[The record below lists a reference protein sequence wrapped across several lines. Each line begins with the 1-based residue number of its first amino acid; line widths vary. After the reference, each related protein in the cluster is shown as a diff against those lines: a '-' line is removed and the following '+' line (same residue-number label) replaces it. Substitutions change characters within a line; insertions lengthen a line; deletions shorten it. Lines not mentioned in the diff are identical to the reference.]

1 MNIPFDLDEEIDDE
15 KFYTYVKECIKNIKS
30 EWRIYGKLYLK
41 KLITS
46 FKKTENIFTFRR
58 YLKEPFKN
66 ILTDFI
72 LYILTKETK
81 PNKQKSET
89 SLNKNIDDNDKLF
102 LGKKTYRED
111 KKENNNIENKKEDE
125 NKNIMNLDE
134 EKIETIKVNDKNKAN
149 KNSKNKVGKKN
160 EVSNENKNKV
170 DEKEILMEY
179 SEDIILEQEHKS
191 ILDLFNYSAQRKCVE
206 LKDNSPITKKL
217 LYEYLPKK
225 TIISCLTSLLFS
237 LSGNS
242 IKESFVSEELSSF
255 CKNSKKKIY
264 FLDMDKSF
272 YSYTLYNGNIIINK
286 QFFDLMNAQKE
297 KIQIGSCN
305 FLLSIFHEMAFLLAI
320 KLINNLNIFN
330 YYKYRKDIIE
340 QTGEKLEELLLGRK
354 RKIVN
359 IKGKE
364 IIYTNFSQ
372 LPMKNVR
379 YINNFKVYNND
390 YNLYRKNFELMYN
403 DFHMNSGDKP
413 DNYYFK
419 YKKNDLNYER
429 IDLKNSILK
438 NIKNFDLYG
447 KINKIILFIFLSYI
461 INQFILILFFLRI
474 FLNENLFFHL
484 KI

>member
-1 MNIPFDLDEEIDDE
+1 M
-15 KFYTYVKECIKNIKS
+15 
-30 EWRIYGKLYLK
+30 K
-41 KLITS
+41 KIITS

-66 ILTDFI
+66 ILNDFI
-72 LYILTKETK
+72 LYILTKESK
-81 PNKQKSET
+81 PNKQKNET
-89 SLNKNIDDNDKLF
+89 LINKDNKNNDKLF

-111 KKENNNIENKKEDE
+111 KKENNNIENKKEE
-125 NKNIMNLDE
+125 GNKKNEESNI
-134 EKIETIKVNDKNKAN
+134 
-149 KNSKNKVGKKN
+149 SKNKF
-160 EVSNENKNKV
+160 
-170 DEKEILMEY
+170 DEKKIIIDY
-179 SEDIILEQEHKS
+179 SEDIVIEQEHKS
-191 ILDLFNYSAQRKCVE
+191 IIDLFNYSAQRKCVE

-242 IKESFVSEELSSF
+242 IKESFVSNELSSF

-264 FLDMDKSF
+264 FLDMDNSF

-286 QFFDLMNAQKE
+286 QFFDLMNSQKE

-305 FLLSIFHEMAFLLAI
+305 FLLSIFHEMAFLLTI
-320 KLINNLNIFN
+320 KLINNLNTFN

-354 RKIVN
+354 RKSVN

-364 IIYTNFSQ
+364 IVYTNYTQ

-390 YNLYRKNFELMYN
+390 YNRYRKNFELMYN

-429 IDLKNSILK
+429 IDLKNGILK
-438 NIKNFDLYG
+438 NIKNFDLYD
-447 KINKIILFIFLSYI
+447 KINK
-461 INQFILILFFLRI
+461 N
-474 FLNENLFFHL
+474 
-484 KI
+484 K

>member
-1 MNIPFDLDEEIDDE
+1 M
-15 KFYTYVKECIKNIKS
+15 
-30 EWRIYGKLYLK
+30 
-41 KLITS
+41 
-46 FKKTENIFTFRR
+46 
-58 YLKEPFKN
+58 
-66 ILTDFI
+66 TDFI
-72 LYILTKETK
+72 LYILTKENK
-81 PNKQKSET
+81 PNNQKIET
-89 SLNKNIDDNDKLF
+89 TQCKDNKNNDKSF

-111 KKENNNIENKKEDE
+111 KKENNNIENKNEEKNKNKNMMNIDKEKKED
-125 NKNIMNLDE
+125 
-134 EKIETIKVNDKNKAN
+134 
-149 KNSKNKVGKKN
+149 KKS
-160 EVSNENKNKV
+160 EVSNIIKNNF
-170 DEKEILMEY
+170 DEKNIIIDY
-179 SEDIILEQEHKS
+179 SEDIILDQEHKS
-191 ILDLFNYSAQRKCVE
+191 IIDLFNYSAQRKCVE

-242 IKESFVSEELSSF
+242 IKESFVTNELSSF

-264 FLDMDKSF
+264 FLDMDNSF

-286 QFFDLMNAQKE
+286 QFFDLMNSQKE

-305 FLLSIFHEMAFLLAI
+305 FLLSIFHEMAFLLTI
-320 KLINNLNIFN
+320 KLINNLNMFN

-354 RKIVN
+354 RKSVN

-364 IIYTNFSQ
+364 IVYTNFSQ

-390 YNLYRKNFELMYN
+390 YNRYRKNFELMYN

-429 IDLKNSILK
+429 IDLKNGILK
-438 NIKNFDLYG
+438 NIKNFDLYD
-447 KINKIILFIFLSYI
+447 KINK
-461 INQFILILFFLRI
+461 N
-474 FLNENLFFHL
+474 
-484 KI
+484 K